1 MSLRT
6 PLCDA
11 LGIELPIVQAPV
23 AARPGEGE
31 VVATGPDGS
40 PIVRYAVNDPELGT
54 TGEVEALA
62 LYAGQ
67 SVGLVH
73 EVLPAG
79 EIVRAIAEEAERTLR
94 GIAG

>member
-1 MSLRT
+1 MSPRT

-11 LGIELPIVQAPV
+11 LGIEPPIVQAPR
-23 AARPGEGE
+23 ARPSEGE

-40 PIVRYAVNDPELGT
+40 PIVRYAVDNPELGT
-54 TGEVEALA
+54 TDEVEALA

-67 SVGLVH
+67 SFGLVH